1 MPPTPTDRS
10 EFTWKQVSL
19 NLPVAEGGGRHAE
32 HAESLVAQLRNSA
45 RLEWLSSAQ
54 KDPKSTL

>member
-1 MPPTPTDRS
+1 MPPTPTDRR

-19 NLPVAEGGGRHAE
+19 IAE